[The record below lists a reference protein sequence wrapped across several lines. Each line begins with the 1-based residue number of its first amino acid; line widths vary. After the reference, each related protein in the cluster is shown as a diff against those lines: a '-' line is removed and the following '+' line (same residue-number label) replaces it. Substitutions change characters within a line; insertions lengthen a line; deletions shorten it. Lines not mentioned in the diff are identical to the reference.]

1 MKPREKTLA
10 LLIALLITLP
20 CARAADI
27 TVALP
32 QIPDRIFNITDHG
45 AVADGTTDN
54 TKAIEK
60 AMAAARD
67 AGGGV
72 VLVPAGKFLT
82 GPFDLASKIN
92 LKIDEG
98 ATLLFSD
105 SPDAYPIDTED
116 NRHRMCITAKDCTD
130 IAITGK
136 GTIDGQG
143 ATWWEA
149 FMKIKG
155 TPQQKTATR
164 RPNLIDFTDCQRVL
178 FKDVMLRN
186 PPMFTVVPR
195 DCDDVTFDGVRFYAP
210 DESPNTD
217 GIDPS
222 GRNYLIT
229 RCDFDTGDDC
239 IAFKPQRPRDDGG
252 PSCENIL
259 ITDCTFRH
267 GHGLSIGGQ
276 TPYGLR
282 NMVVRNCTFENPDAA
297 IRMKAPR
304 GEGGLVENL
313 TYENIT
319 MRKVKLPIF
328 ITSYYPNSTTPKEPD
343 KDPPQ
348 PVTATTPIWRNIRIS
363 NVRAED
369 CPEAGRIFGLPEMP
383 VSDITFTNVY
393 ISAEKPLQIFNARQ
407 IVFKNS
413 RLEIEKGPPLTLGNA
428 QVIGLDAQAA
438 GN

>member
-1 MKPREKTLA
+1 MKSAFLVGLA
-10 LLIALLITLP
+10 IA
-20 CARAADI
+20 ASSFAAEI
-27 TVALP
+27 TVAPP
-32 QIPDRIFNITDHG
+32 QIPDRVFKVTDHG
-45 AVADGTTDN
+45 AVGDGTTDN
-54 TKAIEK
+54 TAAITKAI
-60 AMAAARD
+60 AACKE
-67 AGGGV
+67 AGGGI

-98 ATLLFSD
+98 ATLVLSD
-105 SPDAYPIDTED
+105 STDAYPVDDD
-116 NRHRMCITAKDCTD
+116 NRHRMCIFAKNCTD

-136 GTIDGQG
+136 GTIDGHG
-143 ATWWEA
+143 DKWWAA
-149 FMKIKG
+149 FRKIKG
-155 TPQQKTATR
+155 TPDEKKHPR
-164 RPNLIDFTDCQRVL
+164 RPNLIDLTQCQRVL
-178 FKDVMLRN
+178 VKDVLLKD

-195 DCDDVTFDGVRFYAP
+195 DCDDVTFDGVRFSAP

-239 IAFKPQRPRDDGG
+239 IAFKPQRIRKDGG
-252 PSCENIL
+252 PACENIL

-276 TPYGLR
+276 SNAGMR
-282 NMVVRNCTFENPDAA
+282 NLTVRNCTFEGTDAG

-304 GEGGLVENL
+304 GEGGLVEDL

-319 MRKVKLPIF
+319 MRNVKVPIF
-328 ITSYYPNSTTPKEPD
+328 ITSYYPNSKTPKQPD

-348 PVTATTPIWRNIRIS
+348 AVAATTPIWRNIRII
-363 NVRAED
+363 NLQATD

-383 VSDITFTNVY
+383 VSNVTLENVQ
-393 ISAEKPLQIFNARQ
+393 ISAKSGMQIFNAKQ
-407 IVFKNS
+407 IQFKGS
-413 RLEIEKGPPLTLGNA
+413 SIKAQEGPAVVIGNA
-428 QVIGLDAQAA
+428 EVIGLDTQAA